1 MRKTKLATY
10 AVALTLAAAAM
21 TGISTEPAHAE
32 EVTQVVATDTDA
44 AVEDT
49 TEVVIEE
56 AATEDPTTEVE
67 VATDEVTVAD
77 EGGDAYYNINENGG
91 SWDGTHYTL
100 NGQVITNAFFCD
112 GIYTYYLQADGTPMK
127 NRLTYHPDGEHV
139 IFFDADG
146 HEVFNDFANVKQS
159 IAGESLDDYCFF
171 DTYGYMYVNKLTY
184 DKDGKNIYYINEY
197 GVMERG
203 KWFQFPRYITYFD
216 IDYPYW
222 MYYEYAY
229 ATETGALLTNQF
241 TYNFENKLVYVEGD
255 GRVAKGM
262 MKYVDGIYYLLD
274 ANDGRVLEQYLQ
286 KPETYTLTE
295 YHPDDNC
302 TVVST
307 YNDHDDVIASE
318 TYDNERNVLMS
329 RYTLAYTYD
338 LQGNIIVDQFDYD
351 QYSSYEGNQ
360 YLFVKQQRNSTYDEQ
375 GREITRDLTRV
386 YYNVDGSEKN
396 RETEE
401 MESLKYQSGNL
412 FYQKTT
418 NYYGDNSG
426 TQERYYRDDED
437 NCLSR
442 YRSTSYEQGVSRGG
456 YEYISGEGG
465 KVCQENQFDKDGNIT
480 SVRYY

>member
-1 MRKTKLATY
+1 MRKTKLTTY

-67 VATDEVTVAD
+67 FAADEVTVAD

-184 DKDGKNIYYINEY
+184 DKDGKNIYYINEC

-262 MKYVDGIYYLLD
+262 MKYVDGVYYLLD

-286 KPETYTLTE
+286 KPETYTLTV
-295 YHPDDNC
+295 YHPDANRTDIR
-302 TVVST
+302 T
-307 YNDHDDVIASE
+307 YNDHDDLIEEKS
-318 TYDNERNVLMS
+318 YDNERNVLTG
-329 RYTLAYTYD
+329 RYTHTYTYD
-338 LQGNIIVDQFDYD
+338 SEGNIIIDQINNYK
-351 QYSSYEGNQ
+351 SEGNQ
-360 YLFVKQQRNSTYDEQ
+360 YLLTGQQNSTYDEQ
-375 GREITRDLTRV
+375 GREISRV
-386 YYNVDGSEKN
+386 SIGIYYNEDGSEKE
-396 RETEE
+396 RVITEK

-426 TQERYYRDDED
+426 IQERYYRDDED